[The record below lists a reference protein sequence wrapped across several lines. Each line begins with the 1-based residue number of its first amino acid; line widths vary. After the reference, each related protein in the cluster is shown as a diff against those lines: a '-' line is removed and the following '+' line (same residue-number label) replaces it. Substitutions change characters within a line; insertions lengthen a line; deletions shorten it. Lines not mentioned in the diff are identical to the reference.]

1 MTNCEDSCKVD
12 VKEQDSVL
20 RSKIKNHEFVCDKV
34 LHNSELETEI
44 GKLCYWKP

>member
-12 VKEQDSVL
+12 VK

-44 GKLCYWKP
+44 GKLCY